1 MLELTGNFII
11 DINNFEKL
19 SREVGYYNCKSNQ
32 KDENDNYDEDL
43 IGKYEE
49 LREKQLDMQE
59 LLIQKYG
66 E

>member
-11 DINNFEKL
+11 DLNNFEKL

-32 KDENDNYDEDL
+32 KDEDDNYDEDH
-43 IGKYEE
+43 IEKYGE

-66 E
+66 R